1 MNGRLAFNLVLLVTA
16 AYFVWSATGYEA
28 AARYIPVLLGAVMF
42 ALQAWVTIKE
52 ATATEPPTAAETTEE
67 APPPADELRR
77 VVTMCGWM
85 LLYVVLFAF
94 IGTLTAG
101 FLFILLFLLAQPG
114 VRWWTAL
121 GVASATSAAIWLV
134 FVQLMHFELY
144 PGVLFGATLPPL

>member
-1 MNGRLAFNLVLLVTA
+1 MSGRLAFNLVLLAMA

-28 AARYIPVLLGAVMF
+28 AARYIPILLGTVVF
-42 ALQAWVTIKE
+42 VLQAWVTIKE
-52 ATATEPPTAAETTEE
+52 AIATEPAPAADDTE

-85 LLYVVLFAF
+85 VLYVVLFALL
-94 IGTLTAG
+94 GTLPAG
-101 FLFILLFLLAQPG
+101 FLFILLFLLVQPG

-121 GVASATSAAIWLV
+121 GVAGATSAAIWLA

-144 PGVLFGATLPPL
+144 GGILFGATLPPL